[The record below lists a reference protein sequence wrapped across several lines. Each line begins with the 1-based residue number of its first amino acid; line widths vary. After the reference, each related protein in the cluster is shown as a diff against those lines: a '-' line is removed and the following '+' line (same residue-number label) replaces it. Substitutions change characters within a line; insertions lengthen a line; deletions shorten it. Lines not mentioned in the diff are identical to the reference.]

1 MGKSTGLGD
10 NFYVGGYNLSGDTQ
24 SLGNVG
30 GGPQTIDVTG
40 IDKSAHERIG
50 GLRDGRIEW
59 VSFFDDAAGASHPAL
74 SALPTADVVASY
86 FRGTAVGNAAASI
99 VAKQINYD
107 GTRATD
113 GQFTFAVQAQSN
125 GYGLVWGRQLTA
137 GLKTDTAGTNGTS
150 LDTTASASFGWALA
164 VHCTAFSGT
173 SVTIKVQD
181 SADNSSWSDVTG
193 ATTTAISAVG
203 AQFVIAS
210 SSTATVRR
218 YVRYVSSGTFSSA
231 TFAVNFVKGEGSALV
246 L

>member
-10 NFYVGGYNLSGDTQ
+10 NFYVDGYNLSGDTQ

-59 VSFFDDAAGASHPAL
+59 VSFFNDAAGAAHPKL

-86 FRGTAVGNAAASI
+86 FRGTTLGNSAASV
-99 VAKQINYD
+99 VAKQVNYD
-107 GTRATD
+107 GTRAAD
-113 GQFTFAVQAQSN
+113 GQFTFAVQALSN
-125 GYGLVWGRQLTA
+125 AYGLVWGRQLTA
-137 GLKTDTAGTNGTS
+137 GLKTDTTGTNGTGV
-150 LDTTASASFGWALA
+150 DTTASASFGWALA
-164 VHCTAFSGT
+164 VHCTGVTGT

-181 SADNSSWSDVTG
+181 SADNATFADITG
-193 ATTTAISAVG
+193 ATTTAFTTAG
-203 AQFVIAS
+203 AQFIIAS

-218 YVRYVSSGTFSSA
+218 YVRYVSSGVFTSA
-231 TFAVNFVKGEGSALV
+231 TFAVNFVKGEGVALV